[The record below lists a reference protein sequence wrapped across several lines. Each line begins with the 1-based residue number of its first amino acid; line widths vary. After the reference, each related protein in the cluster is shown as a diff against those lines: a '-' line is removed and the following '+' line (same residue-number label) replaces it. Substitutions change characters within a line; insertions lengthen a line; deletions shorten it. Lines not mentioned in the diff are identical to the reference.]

1 MSSSSARDTQPA
13 GATRVAV
20 SRKSRRGGHCT
31 SLKMTAVSTR
41 LRAIA
46 RQTVTIVQD
55 GRYRSPAGHEVDL
68 AGDITAAVEGTRMYA
83 PGDLVSVPA
92 PGCAAP
98 AIEVTSE
105 TSLHAARR
113 LGGTVACLVF
123 ASAKNPGGGFRTG
136 AQAQEESIAR
146 ASALHVCLES
156 VPEFY
161 SFHRQQRDLRYS
173 DRVIY
178 SPAVPVF
185 RDDKGSLLEEP
196 YPVSFLTSAAPN
208 LGAILR
214 NQPGDAGTVPDV
226 LAARAGRCCGS
237 RRLAAT
243 GLWYSVRGAAACS
256 ATTLPRSPPRSPTRS
271 HRPADGSTES
281 CFPSTTARPGPRP
294 TRHSPAPLAT
304 EPRLQREP
312 GWLPDNRCATSNPDH
327 PDLRAPRGHFLRSG
341 RRA

>member
-1 MSSSSARDTQPA
+1 
-13 GATRVAV
+13 
-20 SRKSRRGGHCT
+20 
-31 SLKMTAVSTR
+31 MTAVSAR

-46 RQTVTIVQD
+46 SQTVTIVAD

-68 AGDITAAVEGTRMYA
+68 ASDITAAVGGTRMYA
-83 PGDLVSVPA
+83 PGDLVSLPA

-105 TSLHAARR
+105 TSLQAARR

-173 DRVIY
+173 DRIIY

-185 RDDKGSLLEEP
+185 RDDNGALLEEP
-196 YPVSFLTSAAPN
+196 YPVCFLTCAAPN
-208 LGAILR
+208 MGAILR

-226 LAARAGRCCGS
+226 LAARAGRVL
-237 RRLAAT
+237 RI
-243 GLWYSVRGAAACS
+243 AAA
-256 ATTLPRSPPRSPTRS
+256 
-271 HRPADGSTES
+271 
-281 CFPSTTARPGPRP
+281 
-294 TRHSPAPLAT
+294 
-304 EPRLQREP
+304 
-312 GWLPDNRCATSNPDH
+312 
-327 PDLRAPRGHFLRSG
+327 RGHRTLVLGAWGCGVFGNDPAAVAAAFAGQIARAG
-341 RRA
+341 RWFDRIVFPVHDRRAGTPAYTAFARTFSS